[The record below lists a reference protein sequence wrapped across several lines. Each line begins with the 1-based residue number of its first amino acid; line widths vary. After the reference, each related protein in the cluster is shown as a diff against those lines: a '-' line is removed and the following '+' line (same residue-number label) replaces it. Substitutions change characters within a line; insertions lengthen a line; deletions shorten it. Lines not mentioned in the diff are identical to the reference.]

1 MDTETECFIR
11 DKDNIDDYLYEIDSG
26 YVKKENAINFDQLD
40 MVFITGDANIRP
52 WANSMKKVFF
62 YSKYQDNNINKNV
75 LENKKTF
82 ICQQFWDSGNR
93 VPMCFKYRKSF
104 FLLY

>member
-1 MDTETECFIR
+1 
-11 DKDNIDDYLYEIDSG
+11 
-26 YVKKENAINFDQLD
+26 

-82 ICQQFWDSGNR
+82 IC
-93 VPMCFKYRKSF
+93 
-104 FLLY
+104 